1 MSHGGPSA
9 FAPSCCARTGHDA
22 VNLSAK
28 ADKKHAN
35 ARTAAHTPTSWNR
48 SAWLTSVFQ
57 FLGGALSCQVSVALL
72 IGTVPM
78 TLMTL
83 MTLQMSTP
91 SKPALR
97 SHKPGAAPSSTV
109 ATIADSAVG
118 T

>member
-1 MSHGGPSA
+1 MSPGGPSA
-9 FAPSCCARTGHDA
+9 FPPSCCALTGHDA

-83 MTLQMSTP
+83 QMSTP

-97 SHKPGAAPSSTV
+97 SHKPGAAPSSTL
-109 ATIADSAVG
+109 ATIADSA
-118 T
+118 